1 MSTPVDNPS
10 LRSMLLSGLL
20 GATLL
25 APMLAFGQG
34 SYVSAAVGRSD
45 WDGAA
50 TETGM
55 ALAYGAPIDSSL
67 GYELGY
73 VYQGKVSG
81 SGSFDPS
88 ILGIDGI
95 GVISGSASV
104 QIHSFYAAGTARTP
118 LSGNLAGHAKLGL
131 AANYLSAEVNTNAG
145 GGSTSETN
153 LGAVAGLGLSYK
165 FSPELSG
172 IVDYTYFD
180 RVGGSSTKAQSL
192 HAGLRYHF

>member
-25 APMLAFGQG
+25 SPMLAFGQG

-45 WDGAA
+45 WNGAA

-81 SGSFDPS
+81 TGSVDP
-88 ILGIDGI
+88 G
-95 GVISGSASV
+95 ISGSASV

-131 AANYLSAEVNTNAG
+131 AANYLSAKFNTSIG
-145 GGSTSETN
+145 DGSTSETN